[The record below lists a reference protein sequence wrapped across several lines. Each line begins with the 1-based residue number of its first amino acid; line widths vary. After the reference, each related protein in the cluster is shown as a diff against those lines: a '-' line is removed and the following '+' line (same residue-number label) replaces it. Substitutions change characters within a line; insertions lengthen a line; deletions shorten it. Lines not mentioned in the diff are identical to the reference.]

1 MTDQDNS
8 SPGTDPKIVGIVA
21 YITLIGWLAALIMNS
36 NHRSSLGSFHVRQAL
51 GIYLLAVASSMIMII
66 PILGWIAGMLGYLL
80 VLVLWFIGLIAAING
95 EEKVVPVLGE
105 QFQEWFR
112 SL

>member
-1 MTDQDNS
+1 MTKQKS
-8 SPGTDPKIVGIVA
+8 GTDPKIVAIIS

-36 NHRSSLGSFHVRQAL
+36 NDRSSLGSFHIRQVL
-51 GIYLLAVASSMIMII
+51 GIYLLAGASSIVMIV
-66 PILGWIAGMLGYLL
+66 PFLGWIVGMAGYLL
-80 VLVLWFIGLIAAING
+80 VLVLWFIGLISALNS

-105 QFQEWFR
+105 QFQVWFR

>member
-1 MTDQDNS
+1 MTNQDNQAS
-8 SPGTDPKIVGIVA
+8 GTDPKIVAIVA

-36 NHRSSLGSFHVRQAL
+36 NDRSSLGSFHVRQAL
-51 GIYLLAVASSMIMII
+51 GIYLLAVASSIVMII
-66 PILGWIAGMLGYLL
+66 PILGWIAGMAGYLL
-80 VLVLWFIGLIAAING
+80 VLVLWFIGLIAAVNG
-95 EEKVVPVLGE
+95 EEKAVPVLGE